1 MANVLDYLKWRK
13 DLTFKQDSFNEVDA
27 LILARLSY
35 IPFDGILSQNSME
48 TISLS
53 KAISIFLKDPDCKE
67 KVLLSKDIDL
77 IQELENSVRFSS
89 LKLSF
94 YVNQIELDKQKQ
106 FSALV
111 ISIHDRLHCVSFR
124 GTDSTIVGWKED
136 FNMTFMTP
144 VPSQVSAKIY
154 LKEVMNSLKGK
165 FILTGHSKGGNLAI
179 YAGVEN
185 SKIIQKRIL
194 NIYNFDGPGFESDF
208 FKKPSYLNIESI
220 ICTYIPQSSIVGM
233 LLEHEENHQIVKS
246 TNNGILQHDL
256 YSWQVIQNTLIQSES
271 LTKDSV
277 LIDETVK
284 EWVDSLDVMQRQQFI
299 DSIYKLFESSQT
311 LDELYKNTGKILSS
325 IKNLSEE
332 EKKNIGDILKL
343 LLKSFIKNVRE

>member
-1 MANVLDYLKWRK
+1 M
-13 DLTFKQDSFNEVDA
+13 
-27 LILARLSY
+27 
-35 IPFDGILSQNSME
+35 
-48 TISLS
+48 
-53 KAISIFLKDPDCKE
+53 
-67 KVLLSKDIDL
+67 
-77 IQELENSVRFSS
+77 
-89 LKLSF
+89 
-94 YVNQIELDKQKQ
+94 NQIELDKQKQ

-154 LKEVMNSLKGK
+154 LKEVMKSLKGK

-284 EWVDSLDVMQRQQFI
+284 EWVASLDVMQRQQFI

-311 LDELYKNTGKILSS
+311 LDELYKNTGKIISS